1 MHAGPPSAMHVAS
14 GLLRASALLG
24 PAPVPSR
31 GRRGHPQPKR
41 PRGHPQRAR
50 DGSAWGGSTTGA
62 GPPSAPRWSRISD
75 QAPST
80 KPLSLPSPYKVMWG
94 REPFTARG
102 RGFLVYFPSFSP
114 FLLRAYSRSLT
125 PFQGFW
131 RRRHSA
137 WRTPGLWGR
146 RQVLPR
152 IRGILTRSHLPK
164 PKMGW
169 GCCLPP
175 GCFPAAAPQAFL
187 CIPNRTL
194 QASFHR
200 AYSPPGRR

>member
-1 MHAGPPSAMHVAS
+1 MYLFWSSSETFVPGVRPVQPSCMRGHPQQCMMAL

-80 KPLSLPSPYKVMWG
+80 KPQGVWLGTISGLGTPDTTGKALWASFRRTYEFGPGLGFFRRPGPAPYVSRVCLVFFARLCRALSILSAT
-94 REPFTARG
+94 RRIARQCA
-102 RGFLVYFPSFSP
+102 FSP
-114 FLLRAYSRSLT
+114 LS
-125 PFQGFW
+125 P
-131 RRRHSA
+131 SA
-137 WRTPGLWGR
+137 LNFSKY
-146 RQVLPR
+146 L
-152 IRGILTRSHLPK
+152 
-164 PKMGW
+164 
-169 GCCLPP
+169 
-175 GCFPAAAPQAFL
+175 
-187 CIPNRTL
+187 
-194 QASFHR
+194 
-200 AYSPPGRR
+200 